1 MKINKNFV
9 LRQVAGAWMVLPLG
23 SATLDFNG
31 MLTFNESGALLW
43 RALEQGA
50 DRDTLADVLTA
61 EYDVDR
67 ATALEDAEVF
77 LNTLAS
83 AGCIE

>member
-1 MKINKNFV
+1 MKLKGNFV
-9 LRQVAGAWMVLPLG
+9 LRQVADSWVAVSLDTD
-23 SATLDFNG
+23 SLDFNG

-43 RALEQGA
+43 RALQQGA
-50 DRDTLADVLTA
+50 DRDALADVLTA

-67 ATALEDAEVF
+67 ATALEDAEAF

>member
-1 MKINKNFV
+1 MKLKGSFV
-9 LRQVAGAWMVLPLG
+9 LRQIEDSWVAVSLDTD
-23 SATLDFNG
+23 SLDFSG

-50 DRDTLADVLTA
+50 DRETLADVLTA

-67 ATALEDAEVF
+67 ATALEDAEAF
-77 LNTLAS
+77 LNTLVS
-83 AGCIE
+83 AGCVE